1 MGKANSLAMLRLLMF
16 LMTFSVR
23 ALRAVFHTRE
33 ELLIENLAL
42 RQQVSAL
49 KKERPRP
56 VLDDLDRAF
65 WVALRAAWPGWAS
78 RLVIVNPDTVA
89 RWQRDRFRRHWA
101 KISRQKQGPGRPRVD
116 AEIWRLIRTMA
127 RDGWGAPRIHGELL
141 KLGFDVSEITVSRYM
156 PRKPVDPDKVKHWMA
171 FLRNHKDAIAAMDF
185 FAVPTASLRM
195 LYVLFVIEHIDDVS
209 STSRPIPH
217 RPG

>member
-1 MGKANSLAMLRLLMF
+1 MLRLLMF
-16 LMTFSVR
+16 LMTLSVR
-23 ALRAVFHTRE
+23 VLRAVFRTRE

-42 RQQVSAL
+42 RQQVAAP

-65 WVALRAAWPGWAS
+65 RVALRAAWPGWAS

-101 KISRQKQGPGRPRVD
+101 KIFRQKGPGRPRVD
-116 AEIWRLIRTMA
+116 AEIRRLIRTMA

-141 KLGFDVSEITVSRYM
+141 KLGFDISEITV
-156 PRKPVDPDKVKHWMA
+156 
-171 FLRNHKDAIAAMDF
+171 
-185 FAVPTASLRM
+185 
-195 LYVLFVIEHIDDVS
+195 
-209 STSRPIPH
+209 
-217 RPG
+217 